1 MSSKTLEPPAC
12 APVFAALGDPTRLA
26 LVSRLCR
33 DAPCSIAQLAAEA
46 PITRQGITK
55 HLRVLEQAGLVRTE
69 MIGRERVYE
78 LEAKPLAQ
86 AETYLANVAR
96 QWDAALA
103 RLQDFVEKDPD
114 SQ

>member
-1 MSSKTLEPPAC
+1 MSKKAPNTPDC

-26 LVSRLCR
+26 LVSRLCH
-33 DAPCSIAQLAAEA
+33 DAPCSIVQLTSGS
-46 PITRQGITK
+46 PLTRQGITK

-78 LEAKPLAQ
+78 LEAAPLLA
-86 AETYLANVAR
+86 AESYLAGISR

-103 RLQDFVEKDPD
+103 RLQAFVENP
-114 SQ
+114 